1 MTWSDGLRSKR
12 NANEDRAIAARKEQ
26 TGCAAPSSARKADPT
41 HAAAGGIWHRQR
53 CRHFGFNLCGEVR
66 MGGQA
71 GDLSGKPTNSVH
83 RSIGV
88 PGPQCLSVEGRI
100 ETKSGDIL
108 AALKAERGA
117 PLLAI
122 DVAAAK
128 ARLERLPWI
137 RSAEVE
143 RQLPDTVR
151 VKVEER
157 KPFAL
162 WQLGQRLSLIDRE
175 GVVILKDNVARFANR
190 PLVVGEGAERRA
202 AEILD
207 LVATEPGISNTV
219 EVAVLVSGRRWN
231 LRLKGGIEVRLPEER
246 MDAAWHRL
254 ARMERE
260 TRLLNKAITA
270 IDLRQPDRV
279 IVGLTPE
286 AAQAPQGPG
295 EST

>member
-1 MTWSDGLRSKR
+1 MRMRTESLP
-12 NANEDRAIAARKEQ
+12 RAKSRPAAARRRPRAKL
-26 TGCAAPSSARKADPT
+26 TRRMLRLAAYGIAS
-41 HAAAGGIWHRQR
+41 AAAISGSTYAVESGWADKQVTLVANRLIQITAQS
-53 CRHFGFNLCGEVR
+53 GFRVR
-66 MGGQA
+66 NV
-71 GDLSGKPTNSVH
+71 L
-83 RSIGV
+83 
-88 PGPQCLSVEGRI
+88 VEGRV

-117 PLLAI
+117 PLLDI

-128 ARLERLPWI
+128 ARLEGLPWI
-137 RSAEVE
+137 KSAEVE
-143 RQLPDTVR
+143 RQLPDTLR

-162 WQLGQRLSLIDRE
+162 WQLGQRLSVIDRE
-175 GVVILKDNVARFANR
+175 GVVIVKDNVGRFADR

-207 LVATEPGISNTV
+207 LVASEPAISKAV
-219 EVAVLVSGRRWN
+219 DAAVLVSGRRWN
-231 LRLKGGIEVRLPEER
+231 LRLKGGIEVRLPEEGT
-246 MDAAWHRL
+246 DAAWHRL

-286 AAQAPQGPG
+286 AAKAPQGPG

>member
-1 MTWSDGLRSKR
+1 MRVRTESLP
-12 NANEDRAIAARKEQ
+12 RAKSRPAAARRRPRAKL
-26 TGCAAPSSARKADPT
+26 TRRMLRLAAYGIAS
-41 HAAAGGIWHRQR
+41 AAAISGSTYAVESGWADKQVTLVANRLIQITAQS
-53 CRHFGFNLCGEVR
+53 GFRVR
-66 MGGQA
+66 NV
-71 GDLSGKPTNSVH
+71 L
-83 RSIGV
+83 
-88 PGPQCLSVEGRI
+88 VEGRV

-117 PLLAI
+117 PLLDI

-128 ARLERLPWI
+128 ARLEGLPWI
-137 RSAEVE
+137 KSAEVE
-143 RQLPDTVR
+143 RQLPDTLR

-162 WQLGQRLSLIDRE
+162 WQLGQRLSVIDRE
-175 GVVILKDNVARFANR
+175 GVVIVKDNVGRFADR

-207 LVATEPGISNTV
+207 LVASEPAISKAV
-219 EVAVLVSGRRWN
+219 DAAVLVSGRRWN
-231 LRLKGGIEVRLPEER
+231 LRLKGGIEVRLPEEG

-270 IDLRQPDRV
+270 IDLRQSDRV

-286 AAQAPQGPG
+286 AAKAPQGPG

>member
-1 MTWSDGLRSKR
+1 MRMRTESLP
-12 NANEDRAIAARKEQ
+12 RAKSRPAAARRRPRAKL
-26 TGCAAPSSARKADPT
+26 TRRMLRLAAYGIAS
-41 HAAAGGIWHRQR
+41 AAAISGSTYAVESGWADKQVTLVANRLIQITAQS
-53 CRHFGFNLCGEVR
+53 GFRVR
-66 MGGQA
+66 NV
-71 GDLSGKPTNSVH
+71 L
-83 RSIGV
+83 
-88 PGPQCLSVEGRI
+88 VEGRV

-117 PLLAI
+117 PLLDI

-128 ARLERLPWI
+128 ARLEGLPWI
-137 RSAEVE
+137 KSAEVE
-143 RQLPDTVR
+143 RQLPDTLR

-162 WQLGQRLSLIDRE
+162 WQLGQRLSVIDRE
-175 GVVILKDNVARFANR
+175 GVVIVRDNVGRFADR

-207 LVATEPGISNTV
+207 LVASEPAISKAV
-219 EVAVLVSGRRWN
+219 DAAVLVSGRRWN
-231 LRLKGGIEVRLPEER
+231 LRLKGGIEVRLPEEG

-286 AAQAPQGPG
+286 AAKAPQGPG

>member
-1 MTWSDGLRSKR
+1 MRVRTESLP
-12 NANEDRAIAARKEQ
+12 RAKSRPAAARRRPRAKL
-26 TGCAAPSSARKADPT
+26 TRRMLRLAAYGIAS
-41 HAAAGGIWHRQR
+41 AAAISGSTYAVESGWADKQVTLVANRLIQITAQS
-53 CRHFGFNLCGEVR
+53 GFRVR
-66 MGGQA
+66 NV
-71 GDLSGKPTNSVH
+71 L
-83 RSIGV
+83 
-88 PGPQCLSVEGRI
+88 VEGRV

-117 PLLAI
+117 PLLDI

-128 ARLERLPWI
+128 ARLEGLPWI
-137 RSAEVE
+137 KSAEVE
-143 RQLPDTVR
+143 RQLPDTLR

-162 WQLGQRLSLIDRE
+162 WQLGQRLSVIDRE
-175 GVVILKDNVARFANR
+175 GVVIVKDNVGRFADR

-207 LVATEPGISNTV
+207 LVASEPAISKAV
-219 EVAVLVSGRRWN
+219 DAAVLVSGRRWN
-231 LRLKGGIEVRLPEER
+231 LRLKGGIEVRLPEEG

-286 AAQAPQGPG
+286 AAKAPQGPG

>member
-1 MTWSDGLRSKR
+1 MRMRTESLP
-12 NANEDRAIAARKEQ
+12 RAKSRPAAARRCPRAKL
-26 TGCAAPSSARKADPT
+26 TRRMLRLAAYGIAS
-41 HAAAGGIWHRQR
+41 AAAISGSTYAVESGWADKQVTLVANRLIQITAQS
-53 CRHFGFNLCGEVR
+53 GFRVR
-66 MGGQA
+66 NV
-71 GDLSGKPTNSVH
+71 L
-83 RSIGV
+83 
-88 PGPQCLSVEGRI
+88 VEGRV

-117 PLLAI
+117 PLLDI

-128 ARLERLPWI
+128 ARLEGLPWI
-137 RSAEVE
+137 KSAEVE
-143 RQLPDTVR
+143 RQLPDTLR

-162 WQLGQRLSLIDRE
+162 WQLGQRLSVIDRE
-175 GVVILKDNVARFANR
+175 GVVIVKDNVGRFADR

-207 LVATEPGISNTV
+207 LVASEPAISKAV
-219 EVAVLVSGRRWN
+219 DAAVLVSGRRWN
-231 LRLKGGIEVRLPEER
+231 LRLKGGIEVRLPEEG

-286 AAQAPQGPG
+286 AAKAPQGPG

>member
-1 MTWSDGLRSKR
+1 MRMRTESLP
-12 NANEDRAIAARKEQ
+12 RAKSRPAAARRRPRAKL
-26 TGCAAPSSARKADPT
+26 TRRMLRLAAYGIAS
-41 HAAAGGIWHRQR
+41 AAA
-53 CRHFGFNLCGEVR
+53 
-66 MGGQA
+66 
-71 GDLSGKPTNSVH
+71 LSGSTYAVESGWADKQVTLVANRLIQITAQSGFRV
-83 RSIGV
+83 RNV
-88 PGPQCLSVEGRI
+88 LVEGRV

-117 PLLAI
+117 PLLDI

-128 ARLERLPWI
+128 ARLEGLPWI
-137 RSAEVE
+137 KSAEVE
-143 RQLPDTVR
+143 RQLPDTLR

-162 WQLGQRLSLIDRE
+162 WQLGQRLSVIDRE
-175 GVVILKDNVARFANR
+175 GVVIVRDNVGRFAGR

-207 LVATEPGISNTV
+207 LVASEPAISKAV
-219 EVAVLVSGRRWN
+219 DAAVLVSGRRWN
-231 LRLKGGIEVRLPEER
+231 LRLKGGIEVRLPEEG

-286 AAQAPQGPG
+286 AAKAPQGPG

>member
-1 MTWSDGLRSKR
+1 MRMRTESLP
-12 NANEDRAIAARKEQ
+12 RAKSRPAAARRRPRAKL
-26 TGCAAPSSARKADPT
+26 TRRMLRLAAYGIAS
-41 HAAAGGIWHRQR
+41 AAAISGSTYAVESGWADKQVTLVANRLIQITAQS
-53 CRHFGFNLCGEVR
+53 GFRVR
-66 MGGQA
+66 NV
-71 GDLSGKPTNSVH
+71 L
-83 RSIGV
+83 
-88 PGPQCLSVEGRI
+88 VEGRV
-100 ETKSGDIL
+100 ETKSGDVL

-117 PLLAI
+117 PLLDI

-128 ARLERLPWI
+128 ARLEGLPWI
-137 RSAEVE
+137 KSAEVE
-143 RQLPDTVR
+143 RQLPDTLR

-162 WQLGQRLSLIDRE
+162 WQLGQRLSVIDRE
-175 GVVILKDNVARFANR
+175 GVVIVKDNVGRFADR

-207 LVATEPGISNTV
+207 LVASEPAISKAV
-219 EVAVLVSGRRWN
+219 DAAVLVSGRRWN
-231 LRLKGGIEVRLPEER
+231 LRLKGGIEVRLPEEG

-286 AAQAPQGPG
+286 AAKAPQGPG

>member
-1 MTWSDGLRSKR
+1 MRMRTESLP
-12 NANEDRAIAARKEQ
+12 RAKSRPAAARRRPRAKL
-26 TGCAAPSSARKADPT
+26 TRRMLRLAAYGIAS
-41 HAAAGGIWHRQR
+41 AAAISGSTYAVESGWADKQVTLVANQLIQITAQS
-53 CRHFGFNLCGEVR
+53 GFRVR
-66 MGGQA
+66 NV
-71 GDLSGKPTNSVH
+71 L
-83 RSIGV
+83 
-88 PGPQCLSVEGRI
+88 VEGRV

-117 PLLAI
+117 PLLDI

-128 ARLERLPWI
+128 ARLEGLPWI
-137 RSAEVE
+137 KSAEVE
-143 RQLPDTVR
+143 RQLPDTLR

-162 WQLGQRLSLIDRE
+162 WQLGQRLSVIDRE
-175 GVVILKDNVARFANR
+175 GVVIVKDNVGRFADR

-207 LVATEPGISNTV
+207 LVASEPAISKAV
-219 EVAVLVSGRRWN
+219 DAAVLVSGRRWN
-231 LRLKGGIEVRLPEER
+231 LRLKGGIEVRLPEEG
-246 MDAAWHRL
+246 MDTAWHRL

-286 AAQAPQGPG
+286 AAKAPQGPG

>member
-1 MTWSDGLRSKR
+1 MRMRTESLP
-12 NANEDRAIAARKEQ
+12 RAKSRPAAARRRPRAKL
-26 TGCAAPSSARKADPT
+26 TRRMLRLAAYGIAS
-41 HAAAGGIWHRQR
+41 AAAISGSTYAVESGWADKQVTLVANRLIQITAQS
-53 CRHFGFNLCGEVR
+53 GFRVR
-66 MGGQA
+66 NV
-71 GDLSGKPTNSVH
+71 L
-83 RSIGV
+83 
-88 PGPQCLSVEGRI
+88 VEGRV

-117 PLLAI
+117 PLLDI

-128 ARLERLPWI
+128 ARLEGLPWI
-137 RSAEVE
+137 KSAEVE
-143 RQLPDTVR
+143 RQLPDTLR

-162 WQLGQRLSLIDRE
+162 WQLGQRLSVIDRE
-175 GVVILKDNVARFANR
+175 GVVIVKDNVGRFADR

-207 LVATEPGISNTV
+207 LVASEPAISKAV
-219 EVAVLVSGRRWN
+219 DAAVLVSGRRWN
-231 LRLKGGIEVRLPEER
+231 LRLKGGIEVRLPEEG

-286 AAQAPQGPG
+286 AAKAPQGPG
-295 EST
+295 GST

>member
-1 MTWSDGLRSKR
+1 MRMRTESLP
-12 NANEDRAIAARKEQ
+12 RAKSRPAAARRRPRAKL
-26 TGCAAPSSARKADPT
+26 TRRMLRLAAYGIAS
-41 HAAAGGIWHRQR
+41 AAAISGSTYAVESGWADKQVTLVANRLIQITAQS
-53 CRHFGFNLCGEVR
+53 GFRVR
-66 MGGQA
+66 NV
-71 GDLSGKPTNSVH
+71 L
-83 RSIGV
+83 
-88 PGPQCLSVEGRI
+88 VEGRV

-117 PLLAI
+117 PLLDI

-128 ARLERLPWI
+128 ARLEGLPWI
-137 RSAEVE
+137 KSAEVE
-143 RQLPDTVR
+143 RQLPDTLR

-162 WQLGQRLSLIDRE
+162 WQLGQRLSVIDRE
-175 GVVILKDNVARFANR
+175 GVVIVKDNVGRFADR

-207 LVATEPGISNTV
+207 LVASEPAISNAV
-219 EVAVLVSGRRWN
+219 DAAVLVSGRRWN
-231 LRLKGGIEVRLPEER
+231 LRLKGGIEVRLPEEG

-286 AAQAPQGPG
+286 AAKAPQGPG

>member
-1 MTWSDGLRSKR
+1 MRMRTESLP
-12 NANEDRAIAARKEQ
+12 RAKSRPAAARRRPRAKL
-26 TGCAAPSSARKADPT
+26 TRRMLRLAAYGIAS
-41 HAAAGGIWHRQR
+41 AAA
-53 CRHFGFNLCGEVR
+53 
-66 MGGQA
+66 
-71 GDLSGKPTNSVH
+71 LSGSTYAVESGWADKQVTLVANRLIQITAQSGFRV
-83 RSIGV
+83 RNV
-88 PGPQCLSVEGRI
+88 LVEGRV

-117 PLLAI
+117 PLLDI

-128 ARLERLPWI
+128 ARLEGLPWI
-137 RSAEVE
+137 KSAEVE
-143 RQLPDTVR
+143 RQLPDTLR

-162 WQLGQRLSLIDRE
+162 WQLGQRLSVIDRE
-175 GVVILKDNVARFANR
+175 GVVIVKDNVGRFADR

-207 LVATEPGISNTV
+207 LVASEPAISKAV
-219 EVAVLVSGRRWN
+219 DAAVLVSGRRWN
-231 LRLKGGIEVRLPEER
+231 LRLKGGIEVRLPEEG

-286 AAQAPQGPG
+286 AAKAPQGPG

>member
-1 MTWSDGLRSKR
+1 MRMRTESLP
-12 NANEDRAIAARKEQ
+12 RAKSRPAAARRRPRAKL
-26 TGCAAPSSARKADPT
+26 TRRMLRLAAYGIAS
-41 HAAAGGIWHRQR
+41 AAAISGSTYAVESGWADKQVTLVANRLIQITAQS
-53 CRHFGFNLCGEVR
+53 GFRVR
-66 MGGQA
+66 NV
-71 GDLSGKPTNSVH
+71 L
-83 RSIGV
+83 
-88 PGPQCLSVEGRI
+88 VEGRV

-117 PLLAI
+117 PLLDI

-128 ARLERLPWI
+128 ARLEGLPWI
-137 RSAEVE
+137 KSAEVE
-143 RQLPDTVR
+143 RQLPDTLR

-162 WQLGQRLSLIDRE
+162 WQLGQRLSVIDRD
-175 GVVILKDNVARFANR
+175 GVVIVKDNVGRFADR

-207 LVATEPGISNTV
+207 LVASEPAISKAV
-219 EVAVLVSGRRWN
+219 DAAVLVSGRRWN
-231 LRLKGGIEVRLPEER
+231 LRLKGGIEVRLPEEG
-246 MDAAWHRL
+246 MDTAWHRL

-286 AAQAPQGPG
+286 AAKAPQGPG

>member
-1 MTWSDGLRSKR
+1 MRMRTESLP
-12 NANEDRAIAARKEQ
+12 RAKSRPAAARRRPRAKL
-26 TGCAAPSSARKADPT
+26 TRRMLRLAAYGIAS
-41 HAAAGGIWHRQR
+41 AAAISGSTYAVESGWADKQVTLVANRLIQITAQS
-53 CRHFGFNLCGEVR
+53 GFRVR
-66 MGGQA
+66 NV
-71 GDLSGKPTNSVH
+71 L
-83 RSIGV
+83 
-88 PGPQCLSVEGRI
+88 VEGRV

-117 PLLAI
+117 PLLDI

-128 ARLERLPWI
+128 ARLEGLPWI
-137 RSAEVE
+137 KSAEVE
-143 RQLPDTVR
+143 RQLPDTLR

-162 WQLGQRLSLIDRE
+162 WQLGQRLSVIDRE
-175 GVVILKDNVARFANR
+175 GVVIVKDNVGRFADR

-207 LVATEPGISNTV
+207 LVASEPAISKAV
-219 EVAVLVSGRRWN
+219 DAAVLVSGRRWN
-231 LRLKGGIEVRLPEER
+231 LRLKGGIEVRLPEEG

-270 IDLRQPDRV
+270 IDLRQSDRV

-286 AAQAPQGPG
+286 AAKAPQGPG

>member
-1 MTWSDGLRSKR
+1 MLRL
-12 NANEDRAIAARKEQ
+12 AAYGIA
-26 TGCAAPSSARKADPT
+26 S
-41 HAAAGGIWHRQR
+41 AAAISGSTYAVESGWADKQVTLVANRLIQITAQS
-53 CRHFGFNLCGEVR
+53 GFRVR
-66 MGGQA
+66 NV
-71 GDLSGKPTNSVH
+71 L
-83 RSIGV
+83 
-88 PGPQCLSVEGRI
+88 VEGRV

-117 PLLAI
+117 PLLDI

-128 ARLERLPWI
+128 ARLEGLPWI
-137 RSAEVE
+137 KSAEVE
-143 RQLPDTVR
+143 RQLPATLR
-151 VKVEER
+151 VKVEQR

-162 WQLGQRLSLIDRE
+162 WQLGQRLSVIDRE
-175 GVVILKDNVARFANR
+175 GVVIVKDNVGRFADR

-207 LVATEPGISNTV
+207 LVASEPAISKAV
-219 EVAVLVSGRRWN
+219 DAAVLVSGRRWN
-231 LRLKGGIEVRLPEER
+231 LRLKGGIEVRLPEEG
-246 MDAAWHRL
+246 MDTAWHRL

-286 AAQAPQGPG
+286 AAKAPQGPG

>member
-1 MTWSDGLRSKR
+1 MRMRTESLP
-12 NANEDRAIAARKEQ
+12 RAKSRPAAARRRPRAKL
-26 TGCAAPSSARKADPT
+26 TRRMLRLAAYGIAS
-41 HAAAGGIWHRQR
+41 AAAISGSTYAVESGWADKQVTLVANRLIQITAQS
-53 CRHFGFNLCGEVR
+53 GFRVR
-66 MGGQA
+66 NV
-71 GDLSGKPTNSVH
+71 L
-83 RSIGV
+83 
-88 PGPQCLSVEGRI
+88 VEGRI

-117 PLLAI
+117 PLLDI

-128 ARLERLPWI
+128 ARLEGLPWI
-137 RSAEVE
+137 KSAEVE
-143 RQLPDTVR
+143 RQLPDTLR

-162 WQLGQRLSLIDRE
+162 WQLGQRLSVIDRE
-175 GVVILKDNVARFANR
+175 GVVIVKDNVGRFADR

-207 LVATEPGISNTV
+207 LVASEPAISKAV
-219 EVAVLVSGRRWN
+219 DAAVLVSGRRWN
-231 LRLKGGIEVRLPEER
+231 LRLKGGIEVRLPEEG

-286 AAQAPQGPG
+286 AAKAPQGPG

>member
-1 MTWSDGLRSKR
+1 MRMRTESLP
-12 NANEDRAIAARKEQ
+12 RAKSRPAAARRRPRAKL
-26 TGCAAPSSARKADPT
+26 TRRMLRLAAYGIAS
-41 HAAAGGIWHRQR
+41 AAA
-53 CRHFGFNLCGEVR
+53 
-66 MGGQA
+66 
-71 GDLSGKPTNSVH
+71 LSGSTYAVESGWADKQVTLVANRLIQITAQSGFRV
-83 RSIGV
+83 RNV
-88 PGPQCLSVEGRI
+88 LVEGRV

-117 PLLAI
+117 PLLDI

-128 ARLERLPWI
+128 ARLEGLPWI
-137 RSAEVE
+137 KSAEVE
-143 RQLPDTVR
+143 RQLPDTLR

-175 GVVILKDNVARFANR
+175 GVVIVKDNVGRFADR

-207 LVATEPGISNTV
+207 LVASEPAISKAV
-219 EVAVLVSGRRWN
+219 DAAVLVSGRRWN
-231 LRLKGGIEVRLPEER
+231 LRLKGGIEVRLPEEG
-246 MDAAWHRL
+246 MDTAWHRL

-286 AAQAPQGPG
+286 AAKAPQGPG

>member
-1 MTWSDGLRSKR
+1 MRMRTESLP
-12 NANEDRAIAARKEQ
+12 RAKSRPAAARRRPRAKL
-26 TGCAAPSSARKADPT
+26 TRRMLRLAAYGIAS
-41 HAAAGGIWHRQR
+41 AAAISGSTYAVESGWAGKQVTLVANRLIQITAQS
-53 CRHFGFNLCGEVR
+53 GFRVR
-66 MGGQA
+66 NV
-71 GDLSGKPTNSVH
+71 L
-83 RSIGV
+83 
-88 PGPQCLSVEGRI
+88 VEGRV

-117 PLLAI
+117 PLLDI

-128 ARLERLPWI
+128 ARLEGLPWI
-137 RSAEVE
+137 KSAEVE
-143 RQLPDTVR
+143 RQLPDTLR

-162 WQLGQRLSLIDRE
+162 WQLGQRLSVIDRE
-175 GVVILKDNVARFANR
+175 GVVIVRDNVGRFADR

-207 LVATEPGISNTV
+207 LVASEPAISKAV
-219 EVAVLVSGRRWN
+219 DAAVLVSGRRWN
-231 LRLKGGIEVRLPEER
+231 LRLKGGIEVRLPEEG

-286 AAQAPQGPG
+286 AAKAPQGPG

>member
-1 MTWSDGLRSKR
+1 MRMRTESLP
-12 NANEDRAIAARKEQ
+12 RAKSRPAAARRRPRAKL
-26 TGCAAPSSARKADPT
+26 TRRMLRLAAYGIAS
-41 HAAAGGIWHRQR
+41 AAA
-53 CRHFGFNLCGEVR
+53 
-66 MGGQA
+66 
-71 GDLSGKPTNSVH
+71 LSGSTYAVESGWADKQVTLVANRLIQITAQSGFRV
-83 RSIGV
+83 RNV
-88 PGPQCLSVEGRI
+88 LVEGRV
-100 ETKSGDIL
+100 ETKSGDVL

-117 PLLAI
+117 PLLDI

-128 ARLERLPWI
+128 ARLEGLPWI
-137 RSAEVE
+137 KSAEVE
-143 RQLPDTVR
+143 RQLPDTLR

-162 WQLGQRLSLIDRE
+162 WQLGQRLSVIDRE
-175 GVVILKDNVARFANR
+175 GVVIVRDNVGRFADR

-207 LVATEPGISNTV
+207 LVASEPAISKAV
-219 EVAVLVSGRRWN
+219 DAAVLVSGRRWN
-231 LRLKGGIEVRLPEER
+231 LRLKGGIEVRLPEEG

-286 AAQAPQGPG
+286 AAKAPQGPG

>member
-1 MTWSDGLRSKR
+1 MRMRTESLP
-12 NANEDRAIAARKEQ
+12 RAKSRPAAARRRPRAKL
-26 TGCAAPSSARKADPT
+26 TRRMLRLAAYGIAS
-41 HAAAGGIWHRQR
+41 AAA
-53 CRHFGFNLCGEVR
+53 
-66 MGGQA
+66 
-71 GDLSGKPTNSVH
+71 LSGSTYAVESGWADKQVTLVANRLIQITAQSGFRV
-83 RSIGV
+83 RNV
-88 PGPQCLSVEGRI
+88 LVEGRV

-117 PLLAI
+117 PLLDI

-128 ARLERLPWI
+128 ARLEGLPWI
-137 RSAEVE
+137 KSAEVE
-143 RQLPDTVR
+143 RQLPDTLR

-162 WQLGQRLSLIDRE
+162 WQLGQRLSVIDRE
-175 GVVILKDNVARFANR
+175 GVVIVKDNVGRFADR

-207 LVATEPGISNTV
+207 LVASEPAISKAV
-219 EVAVLVSGRRWN
+219 DAAVLVSGRRWN
-231 LRLKGGIEVRLPEER
+231 LRLKGGIEVRLPEEG

-270 IDLRQPDRV
+270 IDLRQTDRV

-286 AAQAPQGPG
+286 AAKAPQGPG

>member
-1 MTWSDGLRSKR
+1 MRVRTESLP
-12 NANEDRAIAARKEQ
+12 RAKSRPAAARRRPRAKL
-26 TGCAAPSSARKADPT
+26 TRRMLRLAAYGIAS
-41 HAAAGGIWHRQR
+41 AAAISGSTYAVESGWADKQVTLVANRLIQITAQS
-53 CRHFGFNLCGEVR
+53 GFRVR
-66 MGGQA
+66 NV
-71 GDLSGKPTNSVH
+71 L
-83 RSIGV
+83 
-88 PGPQCLSVEGRI
+88 VEGRV

-117 PLLAI
+117 PLLDI

-128 ARLERLPWI
+128 ARLEGLPWI
-137 RSAEVE
+137 KSAEVE
-143 RQLPDTVR
+143 RQLPDTLR

-162 WQLGQRLSLIDRE
+162 WQLGQRLSVIDRE
-175 GVVILKDNVARFANR
+175 GVVIVKDNVGRFADR

-207 LVATEPGISNTV
+207 LVASEPAISKAV
-219 EVAVLVSGRRWN
+219 EAAVLVSGRRWN
-231 LRLKGGIEVRLPEER
+231 LRLKGGIEVRLPEEG

-286 AAQAPQGPG
+286 AAKAPQGPG

>member
-1 MTWSDGLRSKR
+1 MRMRTESLP
-12 NANEDRAIAARKEQ
+12 RAKSRPAAARRRPRAKL
-26 TGCAAPSSARKADPT
+26 TRRMLRLAAYGIAS
-41 HAAAGGIWHRQR
+41 AAA
-53 CRHFGFNLCGEVR
+53 
-66 MGGQA
+66 
-71 GDLSGKPTNSVH
+71 LSGSTYAVESGWADKQVTLVANRLIQITAQSGFRV
-83 RSIGV
+83 RNV
-88 PGPQCLSVEGRI
+88 LVEGRV

-117 PLLAI
+117 PLLDI

-128 ARLERLPWI
+128 ARLEGLPWI
-137 RSAEVE
+137 KSAEVE
-143 RQLPDTVR
+143 RQLPDTLR

-162 WQLGQRLSLIDRE
+162 WQLGQRLSVIDRE
-175 GVVILKDNVARFANR
+175 GVVIVRDNVGRFADR

-207 LVATEPGISNTV
+207 LVASEPAISKAV
-219 EVAVLVSGRRWN
+219 DAAVLVSGRRWN
-231 LRLKGGIEVRLPEER
+231 LRLKGGIEVRLPEEG

-286 AAQAPQGPG
+286 AAKAPQGPG

>member
-1 MTWSDGLRSKR
+1 MRMRTESLP
-12 NANEDRAIAARKEQ
+12 RAKSRPAAARRRPRAKL
-26 TGCAAPSSARKADPT
+26 TRRMLRLAAYGIAS
-41 HAAAGGIWHRQR
+41 AAA
-53 CRHFGFNLCGEVR
+53 
-66 MGGQA
+66 
-71 GDLSGKPTNSVH
+71 LSGSTYAVESGWADKQVTLVANRLIQITAQSGFRV
-83 RSIGV
+83 RNV
-88 PGPQCLSVEGRI
+88 LVEGRV

-117 PLLAI
+117 PLLDI

-128 ARLERLPWI
+128 ARLEGLPWI
-137 RSAEVE
+137 KSAEVE
-143 RQLPDTVR
+143 RQLPDTLR

-162 WQLGQRLSLIDRE
+162 WQLGQRLSVIDRE
-175 GVVILKDNVARFANR
+175 GVVIVKDNVGRFADR

-207 LVATEPGISNTV
+207 LVASEPAISKAV
-219 EVAVLVSGRRWN
+219 DAAVLVSGRRWN
-231 LRLKGGIEVRLPEER
+231 LRLKGGIEVRLPEEGT
-246 MDAAWHRL
+246 DAAWHRL

-286 AAQAPQGPG
+286 AAKAPQGPG

>member
-1 MTWSDGLRSKR
+1 MRMRTESLP
-12 NANEDRAIAARKEQ
+12 RAKSRPAAARRRPRAKL
-26 TGCAAPSSARKADPT
+26 TRRMLRLAAYGIAS
-41 HAAAGGIWHRQR
+41 AAA
-53 CRHFGFNLCGEVR
+53 
-66 MGGQA
+66 
-71 GDLSGKPTNSVH
+71 LSGSTYAVESGWADKQVTLVANQLIQITAQSGFRV
-83 RSIGV
+83 RNV
-88 PGPQCLSVEGRI
+88 LVEGRV

-117 PLLAI
+117 PLLDI

-128 ARLERLPWI
+128 ARLEGLPWI
-137 RSAEVE
+137 KSAEVE
-143 RQLPDTVR
+143 RQLPDTLR

-162 WQLGQRLSLIDRE
+162 WQLGQRLSVIDRE
-175 GVVILKDNVARFANR
+175 GVVIVRDNVGRFADR

-207 LVATEPGISNTV
+207 LVASEPAISKAV
-219 EVAVLVSGRRWN
+219 DAAVLVSGRRWN
-231 LRLKGGIEVRLPEER
+231 LRLKGGIEVRLPEEG

-286 AAQAPQGPG
+286 AAKAPQGPG

>member
-1 MTWSDGLRSKR
+1 MRMRTESLP
-12 NANEDRAIAARKEQ
+12 RAKSRPAAARRRPRAKL
-26 TGCAAPSSARKADPT
+26 TRRMLRLAAYGIAS
-41 HAAAGGIWHRQR
+41 AAA
-53 CRHFGFNLCGEVR
+53 
-66 MGGQA
+66 
-71 GDLSGKPTNSVH
+71 LSGSTYAVESGWADKQVTLVANRLIQITAQSGFRV
-83 RSIGV
+83 RNV
-88 PGPQCLSVEGRI
+88 LVEGRV

-117 PLLAI
+117 PLLDI

-128 ARLERLPWI
+128 ARLEGLPWI
-137 RSAEVE
+137 KSAEVE
-143 RQLPDTVR
+143 RQLPDTLR

-162 WQLGQRLSLIDRE
+162 WQLGQRLSVIDRE
-175 GVVILKDNVARFANR
+175 GVVIVRDNVGRFADR

-207 LVATEPGISNTV
+207 LVASEPAISKAV
-219 EVAVLVSGRRWN
+219 DAAVLVSGRRWN
-231 LRLKGGIEVRLPEER
+231 LRLKGGIEVRLPEEG
-246 MDAAWHRL
+246 MDTAWHRL

-286 AAQAPQGPG
+286 AAKAPQGPG

>member
-1 MTWSDGLRSKR
+1 MRMRTESLP
-12 NANEDRAIAARKEQ
+12 RAKSRPAAARRRPRAKL
-26 TGCAAPSSARKADPT
+26 TRRMLRLAAYGIAS
-41 HAAAGGIWHRQR
+41 AAA
-53 CRHFGFNLCGEVR
+53 
-66 MGGQA
+66 
-71 GDLSGKPTNSVH
+71 LSGSTYAVESGWADKQVTLVANRLIQITAQSGFRV
-83 RSIGV
+83 RNV
-88 PGPQCLSVEGRI
+88 LVEGRV

-117 PLLAI
+117 PLLDI

-128 ARLERLPWI
+128 ARLEGLPWI
-137 RSAEVE
+137 KSAEVE
-143 RQLPDTVR
+143 RQLPDTLR

-162 WQLGQRLSLIDRE
+162 WQLGQRLSVIDRE
-175 GVVILKDNVARFANR
+175 GVVIVRDNVGRFADR

-207 LVATEPGISNTV
+207 LVASEPAISKAV
-219 EVAVLVSGRRWN
+219 DAAVLVSGRRWN
-231 LRLKGGIEVRLPEER
+231 LRLKGGIEVRLPEEG

-279 IVGLTPE
+279 MVGLTPE
-286 AAQAPQGPG
+286 AAKAPQGPG

>member
-1 MTWSDGLRSKR
+1 MRMRTESLP
-12 NANEDRAIAARKEQ
+12 RAKSRPAAARRRPRAKL
-26 TGCAAPSSARKADPT
+26 TRRMLRLAAYGIAS
-41 HAAAGGIWHRQR
+41 AAA
-53 CRHFGFNLCGEVR
+53 
-66 MGGQA
+66 
-71 GDLSGKPTNSVH
+71 LSGSTYAVESGWADKQVTLVANRLIQITAQSGFRV
-83 RSIGV
+83 RNV
-88 PGPQCLSVEGRI
+88 LVEGRV

-117 PLLAI
+117 PLLDI

-128 ARLERLPWI
+128 ARLEGLPWI
-137 RSAEVE
+137 KSAEVE
-143 RQLPDTVR
+143 RQLPDTLR

-162 WQLGQRLSLIDRE
+162 WQLGQRLSVIDRE
-175 GVVILKDNVARFANR
+175 GVVIVKDNVGRFADR

-207 LVATEPGISNTV
+207 LVASEPAISKAV
-219 EVAVLVSGRRWN
+219 DAAVLVSGRRWN
-231 LRLKGGIEVRLPEER
+231 LRLKGGIEVRLPEEG
-246 MDAAWHRL
+246 MDTAWHRL

-270 IDLRQPDRV
+270 IDLRQTDRV

-286 AAQAPQGPG
+286 AAKAPQGPG

>member
-1 MTWSDGLRSKR
+1 MRMRTESLP
-12 NANEDRAIAARKEQ
+12 RAKSRPAAARRRPRAKL
-26 TGCAAPSSARKADPT
+26 TRRMLRLAAYGIAS
-41 HAAAGGIWHRQR
+41 AAAISGSTYAVESGWADKQVTLVANQLIQITAQS
-53 CRHFGFNLCGEVR
+53 GFRVR
-66 MGGQA
+66 NV
-71 GDLSGKPTNSVH
+71 L
-83 RSIGV
+83 
-88 PGPQCLSVEGRI
+88 VEGRV

-117 PLLAI
+117 PLLDI

-128 ARLERLPWI
+128 ARLEGLPWI
-137 RSAEVE
+137 KSAEVE
-143 RQLPDTVR
+143 RQLPDTLR

-162 WQLGQRLSLIDRE
+162 WQLGQRLSVIDRE
-175 GVVILKDNVARFANR
+175 GVVIVKDNVGRFADR

-207 LVATEPGISNTV
+207 LVASEPAISKAV
-219 EVAVLVSGRRWN
+219 DAAVLVSGRRWN
-231 LRLKGGIEVRLPEER
+231 LRLKGGIEVRLPEEG

-286 AAQAPQGPG
+286 AAKAPQGPG